1 MIRIQINCKDYIIK
15 EGKKYPSLNT
25 IRLII
30 PKKWN
35 CKEVKLIE
43 MSDSYDLS
51 IEKDLKSFDFD
62 LNGDVLTREVKID
75 SFKGAKYVYIPLKY
89 EGSTMLIVPL

>member
-1 MIRIQINCKDYIIK
+1 MIRIQINCKDYVIK